1 MLVWFVVSQVFGFQ
15 LRVLFLIYC
24 VAFVELRLTCRQ
36 SNDTGHLSMSGLGN
50 NNPQC
55 QTIDEAPKSNLTL
68 SLTFSSENF
77 ETQVAIDG
85 SQWIKI
91 YHYEHSVSSFSQIII
106 IFANLMT
113 DFSKIGYYRRENSN
127 FHFQKMA
134 SNFDFSRQ
142 NIKIRSFHFRRL
154 ALCLSWN
161 FEFLCLKW

>member
-1 MLVWFVVSQVFGFQ
+1 MCCFRFLAWKLFDLIDAGLICSFASFWISIAGLVS
-15 LRVLFLIYC
+15 LLIYC

-85 SQWIKI
+85 SQ
-91 YHYEHSVSSFSQIII
+91 
-106 IFANLMT
+106 
-113 DFSKIGYYRRENSN
+113 
-127 FHFQKMA
+127 
-134 SNFDFSRQ
+134 
-142 NIKIRSFHFRRL
+142 
-154 ALCLSWN
+154 
-161 FEFLCLKW
+161 

>member
-113 DFSKIGYYRRENSN
+113 DFSKIAKTQTFIFRKWHQTLIFHAKILKLDRFISVDSLYAYPGTLN
-127 FHFQKMA
+127 FCA
-134 SNFDFSRQ
+134 
-142 NIKIRSFHFRRL
+142 
-154 ALCLSWN
+154 
-161 FEFLCLKW
+161 